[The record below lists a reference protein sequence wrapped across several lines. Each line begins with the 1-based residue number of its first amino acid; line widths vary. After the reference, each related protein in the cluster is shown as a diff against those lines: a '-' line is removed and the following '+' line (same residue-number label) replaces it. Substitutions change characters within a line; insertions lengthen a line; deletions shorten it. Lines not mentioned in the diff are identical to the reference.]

1 VNFDADDWF
10 LVENSKIAEQWVLLD
25 RLGLLRQIGAIP
37 TG

>member
-1 VNFDADDWF
+1 VNFDADDWV

-25 RLGLLRQIGAIP
+25 RLGLLQQIGAIP